1 MQKWIKSTVSHNF
14 HRVFHRKCL
23 KNKGFCP
30 LIHSFAHF
38 SLWTQKVMHRPTS
51 NFFSKN
57 MHSVGFCNFA
67 AFLPVT
73 IASIS
78 TEYGAIT
85 LNRRSFRFPFR
96 LHFYFK
102 NCVFLTKHTAVGSQH
117 DDYPHRNPPQN
128 VDFRCI
134 NLFPPVFWERCNYGI
149 RSPNR
154 TF

>member
-38 SLWTQKVMHRPTS
+38 SLWTQKVIHRPSS

-67 AFLPVT
+67 AFWPVT

-85 LNRRSFRFPFR
+85 LNRRSFRFPLGYISISKIAF
-96 LHFYFK
+96 
-102 NCVFLTKHTAVGSQH
+102 FLQNIPPSVHSTTIIHIEI
-117 DDYPHRNPPQN
+117 HRKMWIS
-128 VDFRCI
+128 DA
-134 NLFPPVFWERCNYGI
+134 
-149 RSPNR
+149 
-154 TF
+154 